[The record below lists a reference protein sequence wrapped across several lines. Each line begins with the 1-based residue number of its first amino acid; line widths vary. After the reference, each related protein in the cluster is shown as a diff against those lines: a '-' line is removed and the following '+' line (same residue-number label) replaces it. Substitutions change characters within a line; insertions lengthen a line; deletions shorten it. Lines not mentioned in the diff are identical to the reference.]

1 MERIGGQTGL
11 FGVAERNQVES
22 MDKRQRLEAAFRGEA
37 VDRPP
42 VALWRHWP
50 GDDQRAEDLAASQVA
65 FQREYDFDFIKVTP
79 SSGYCVEDWGVETQ
93 YLGSLEGT
101 REYRRYVISEP
112 EQWARLPVL
121 DPQKGALRRQ
131 LEGLRLIARQ
141 TGGKVPFIQTIF
153 NPLSVAKYLAGE
165 DRLRVHLRRYPGE
178 LHAGLEIITE
188 STVRFVREVMGA
200 GAAGIFLAVQH
211 AQYGVLSE
219 KEYRTFGMPHDARV
233 LDATAGGWFNLLHL
247 HGSDVMF
254 DLLADYPVQ
263 VVNWHDLETP
273 PSLEEGLKR
282 FPGAVC
288 GGLRQWETMVRGDP
302 TTVRA
307 EADDAIRR
315 TQGRRFVLGTGCVT
329 PIVAPTSNIRAARLA
344 VGKL

>member
-1 MERIGGQTGL
+1 M
-11 FGVAERNQVES
+11 N
-22 MDKRQRLEAAFRGEA
+22 KRERLEAAFRGDA

-50 GDDQRAEDLAASQVA
+50 GDDQRADDLAASQAA

-112 EQWARLPVL
+112 QQWTRLPLL
-121 DPQKGALRRQ
+121 DPQKGALGRQ
-131 LEGLRLIARQ
+131 LKALRLIAEGTR
-141 TGGKVPFIQTIF
+141 GEVPFIQTIF

-165 DRLRVHLRRYPGE
+165 DRLRVHLRSHPHE
-178 LHAGLEIITE
+178 VQAGLEIITE
-188 STVRFVREVMGA
+188 STVRFVREVMVA

-211 AQYGVLSE
+211 AQYSVLSE
-219 KEYRTFGMPHDARV
+219 GEYLTLGKPYDLRV
-233 LDATAGGWFNLLHL
+233 LEATSGGWFNLLHL

-254 DLLADYPVQ
+254 DLLADYPAQ
-263 VVNWHDLETP
+263 VVNWHDRETP
-273 PSLEEGLKR
+273 PSLEEALRR
-282 FPGAVC
+282 FAGAVC

-302 TTVRA
+302 AAVRA
-307 EADDAIRR
+307 EARDAIQR
-315 TQGRRFVLGTGCVT
+315 TGRRRFILGTGCVT

-344 VGKL
+344 VEGL